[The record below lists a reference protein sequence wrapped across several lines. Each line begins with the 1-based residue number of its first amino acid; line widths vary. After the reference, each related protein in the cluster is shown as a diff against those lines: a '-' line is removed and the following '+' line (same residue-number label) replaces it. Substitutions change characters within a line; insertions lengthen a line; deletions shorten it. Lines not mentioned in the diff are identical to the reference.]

1 MEKGYFII
9 EPWSLECEL
18 LDDDIWYA
26 ELTKVGDFL
35 ASHFPSH
42 HDLFVNDTPWS
53 CRAFFK
59 SYKKE
64 CAKMNLEVIKANM
77 QQTFINLKTL
87 RDLLNIKLIRSETE
101 VSHYQRI
108 LSFKPS
114 GVYCVG

>member
-1 MEKGYFII
+1 
-9 EPWSLECEL
+9 
-18 LDDDIWYA
+18 
-26 ELTKVGDFL
+26 
-35 ASHFPSH
+35 
-42 HDLFVNDTPWS
+42 
-53 CRAFFK
+53 
-59 SYKKE
+59 
-64 CAKMNLEVIKANM
+64 MNLEVIKANM